1 MILKRVGLAAGRL
14 LLAFG
19 GKKHRHQV
27 FKRAPPDTR
36 KPPECCALQLFD
48 RITSH
53 RRSPLAAT
61 NQLLLKKGLCKRSIV
76 NSAKIAGSQGRPLMI
91 L

>member
-1 MILKRVGLAAGRL
+1 
-14 LLAFG
+14 
-19 GKKHRHQV
+19 
-27 FKRAPPDTR
+27 TR

-61 NQLLLKKGLCKRSIV
+61 NQLLLKKGLCKRSIEMGPG
-76 NSAKIAGSQGRPLMI
+76 AILAGAGGAIVFGVAGYFGAEWVANKVSPK
-91 L
+91 